1 MVTAMR
7 WTLYSIATLLT
18 YSMLVISANSASAAP
33 AKGEIRALIK
43 DIVYEA
49 YPQCVVIKRQTEGDD
64 MWCYNRFSVHLD
76 DELNAI
82 YKDVM
87 TKFRLLDVKQG
98 MIRDVQRKWIK
109 FRDQECL
116 YVDSTDGIISDTPC
130 VMESIGL
137 SIHYLTRLK
146 QIQFDKDGLQEI
158 DRVIADYDAA
168 VSL

>member
-33 AKGEIRALIK
+33 AKGEIRVLIK

-49 YPQCVVIKRQTEGDD
+49 YPQCVVNKRQTEGDD

-76 DELNAI
+76 EELNAI

-87 TKFRLLDVKQG
+87 AKFRLFDVKQG
-98 MIRDVQRKWIK
+98 MIHDVQRKWIK
-109 FRDQECL
+109 YRDKECL

-158 DRVIADYDAA
+158 DRVIAEYDAA
-168 VSL
+168 VS

>member
-7 WTLYSIATLLT
+7 WTLYSLATLFT
-18 YSMLVISANSASAAP
+18 YSMLVVSANSASAAP

-43 DIVYEA
+43 DIVYDA
-49 YPQCVVIKRQTEGDD
+49 YPQCVVNKRQTEGDD

-82 YKDVM
+82 YKDVIA
-87 TKFRLLDVKQG
+87 KFRLFDVKQS

-109 FRDQECL
+109 YRDKECL
-116 YVDSTDGIISDTPC
+116 YVDTTDGIISDTPC

-158 DRVIADYDAA
+158 DRVIAEYDAA
-168 VSL
+168 VS

>member
-1 MVTAMR
+1 MAAISR
-7 WTLYSIATLLT
+7 WTSVFFVTFLACALFTFASIA
-18 YSMLVISANSASAAP
+18 ASAAP

-49 YPQCVVIKRQTEGDD
+49 YPQCVVNKRQTEGDD

-76 DELNAI
+76 DELNAL

-87 TKFRLLDVKQG
+87 AKFRLFDVKQS

-109 FRDQECL
+109 YRDQECL
-116 YVDSTDGIISDTPC
+116 YVDSTDGTISDTPC
-130 VMESIGL
+130 VLENIGL
-137 SIHYLTRLK
+137 SIHYLKRLK

-158 DRVIADYDAA
+158 DRVIAEYDAA
-168 VSL
+168 VS

>member
-1 MVTAMR
+1 MATAAR
-7 WTLYSIATLLT
+7 WTLYSIATLVA
-18 YSMLVISANSASAAP
+18 YIMLITAANTASAAP

-49 YPQCVVIKRQTEGDD
+49 YPQCVVNKRQTEGDD
-64 MWCYNRFSVHLD
+64 MWCYDRFSVHLD
-76 DELNAI
+76 DELNAL

-87 TKFRLLDVKQG
+87 AKFRLFDVKQS

-109 FRDQECL
+109 YRDQECL
-116 YVDSTDGIISDTPC
+116 YVDSTDGTISDTPC
-130 VMESIGL
+130 VLENIGL

-158 DRVIADYDAA
+158 DRVIAEYNAS
-168 VSL
+168 VS

>member
-1 MVTAMR
+1 MVTAIR
-7 WTLYSIATLLT
+7 WTLYSMATLLT
-18 YSMLVISANSASAAP
+18 YSILVISANSASAAP

-49 YPQCVVIKRQTEGDD
+49 YPQCVVNKRQTEGDD

>member
-1 MVTAMR
+1 MATVAR
-7 WTLYSIATLLT
+7 WTLYSIATLVA
-18 YSMLVISANSASAAP
+18 YIMLISANTASAAP

-43 DIVYEA
+43 DIIYEA
-49 YPQCVVIKRQTEGDD
+49 YPQCVVNKRQTEGDD

-76 DELNAI
+76 DELNAL

-87 TKFRLLDVKQG
+87 AKFRLFDVKQS

-109 FRDQECL
+109 YRDQECL
-116 YVDSTDGIISDTPC
+116 YVDSTDGTISDTPC
-130 VMESIGL
+130 VLESIGL

-158 DRVIADYDAA
+158 DRVIAEYDAA
-168 VSL
+168 VS